1 MARKTTTAQPEH
13 ELPDT
18 KPDQWDAIGWM
29 IANIQKALPV
39 VKTAAGKV
47 KESQF
52 TDDGARACFVAVCES
67 IALHGPSMADVL
79 KALRR
84 TLSAHGGD
92 YQAVLGKVSDA
103 VAAVATAHRRT
114 LDDAVAALREADRQR
129 DFIEW
134 QRVHAKTPPTL
145 QGMGRAYDELREI
158 MAKEPEEREAPKTD
172 ALSIADR
179 WATAKEERVI
189 RTGFLPFDKRFNGGL
204 PTGITAITAQ
214 PGVGKSAFAGQIM
227 LGALLENPKLR
238 AVWFRWEMSE
248 SLLWTKF
255 LATWSMLRGGCVPRI
270 GRRQAA
276 RRDADAMRVNAD
288 LAATVGERLHMVC
301 PPMTPEQMRSVIEE
315 HNPDLVVFDY
325 LQKLRAEGFQDKRAE
340 YDHVVS
346 MIGEVTTER
355 DIATIVVSAMS
366 GNSARALPPIGAMT
380 KESNKLDYDAHN
392 YVTLWCAEED
402 KKNDPRPVRMDI
414 IKGRTGGE
422 GSVDLTFTGSG
433 QFFHPV
439 SGDYLEHDVEP
450 DPAFMS
456 HALEQFA

>member
-18 KPDQWDAIGWM
+18 KPDQWHAVGWM

-39 VKTAAGKV
+39 VKTAAAKL

-52 TDDGARACFVAVCES
+52 TDDGARACFIAVRES
-67 IALHGPSMADVL
+67 VGLDGPSFADVTRH
-79 KALRR
+79 LRQIVQGD
-84 TLSAHGGD
+84 GGNLE
-92 YQAVLGKVSDA
+92 AVRGKLGEV
-103 VAAVATAHRRT
+103 VADVATAHRRT
-114 LDDAVAALREADRQR
+114 LDEAVAALREADRQR
-129 DFIEW
+129 DFLEW
-134 QRVHAKTPPTL
+134 QRVHATALPTP
-145 QGMGRAYDELREI
+145 QGMGRAFAELRDI
-158 MAKEPEEREAPKTD
+158 MHEEPEEREAPKTD

-179 WATAKEERVI
+179 WATATEERVI

-255 LATWSMLRGGCVPRI
+255 LATWSTLRGGCVTRI
-270 GRRQAA
+270 GRKQAA
-276 RRDADAMRVNAD
+276 RRDASAMKVNAD
-288 LAATVGERLHMVC
+288 LAATVGERLHIVS
-301 PPMTPEQMRSVIEE
+301 PPMTPERMRSVLEE
-315 HNPDLVVFDY
+315 HNADLVVFDY

-340 YDHVVS
+340 IDHVLAVIS
-346 MIGEVTTER
+346 EVTTAR
-355 DIATIVVSAMS
+355 DIATIVVSAMAGS
-366 GNSARALPPIGAMT
+366 STKVTPPIGAMT

-392 YVTLWCAEED
+392 YVTLWCVEND
-402 KKNDPRPVRMDI
+402 KDKDPRPVRMDI

-439 SGDYLEHDVEP
+439 SDDYIEHDVEP
-450 DPAFMS
+450 DPAFLS